1 MNRVGHIIPM
11 ARVTTAIAK
20 ALKLMFAINSGQART
35 APIGPPPATGVPRK
49 GSVCKRIM
57 IMPMP
62 DMKPD
67 ITEYGVK
74 LTKRPILITPR
85 RTWSAPAMMA
95 MRNTSARLSAWVVTM
110 TAMIT
115 AIGPVGAET

>member
-1 MNRVGHIIPM
+1 M
-11 ARVTTAIAK
+11 
-20 ALKLMFAINSGQART
+20 
-35 APIGPPPATGVPRK
+35 
-49 GSVCKRIM
+49 M

-62 DMKPD
+62 DMNPD

-85 RTWSAPAMMA
+85 RTWNAPAMMA
-95 MRNTSARLSAWVVTM
+95 MRKASARLSAWVVTM